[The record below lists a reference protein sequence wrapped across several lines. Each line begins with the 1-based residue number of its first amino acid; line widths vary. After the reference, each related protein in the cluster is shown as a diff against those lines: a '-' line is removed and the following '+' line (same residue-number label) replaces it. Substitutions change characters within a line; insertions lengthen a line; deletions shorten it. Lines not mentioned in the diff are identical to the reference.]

1 MGERT
6 NYTAGTFCWTDLN
19 TTDQQAAKF
28 FYTGLFGWSTE
39 DMPIG
44 DGAVYTIASVDS
56 KPVAAIAPQP
66 QAQRDAGA
74 PPAWNSYVSVA
85 SADAALARAKGLGAT
100 VHADAFDVLDAG
112 RMGVIQDPQGAHLIV
127 WEPKQ
132 MIGASLVNVA
142 GALTWNDLAA
152 PDLQDAGS
160 FYSALFDW
168 TIEPVPGTEMP
179 YHVIKNSAGR
189 NNGGIHPVMPPGTP
203 PRWEVYLG
211 TNDIEASLARVDE
224 LGGRKL
230 MGPMPAGP
238 GTIAVVQDPQGAVF
252 TLYAGEFED

>member
-6 NYTAGTFCWTDLN
+6 NYTAGTFCWTDLS
-19 TTDQQAAKF
+19 TTDQQAAES
-28 FYTGLFGWSTE
+28 FYSGLFGWSTS
-39 DMPIG
+39 DMPAG
-44 DGAVYTIASVDS
+44 DGALYTIASLDG
-56 KPVAAIAPQP
+56 KPVAAIAAQP

-85 SADAALARAKGLGAT
+85 SADAALARAKELGAT
-100 VHADAFDVLDAG
+100 VHAEAFDVMEAG
-112 RMGVIQDPQGAHLIV
+112 RMGVIQDPQGAHVIV

-152 PDLQDAGS
+152 PDLDAAGR

-168 TIEPVPGTEMP
+168 TIEPAPGTDMP
-179 YHVIKNSAGR
+179 YHVIKNSDGR

-203 PRWEVYLG
+203 P
-211 TNDIEASLARVDE
+211 
-224 LGGRKL
+224 
-230 MGPMPAGP
+230 PAGRS
-238 GTIAVVQDPQGAVF
+238 
-252 TLYAGEFED
+252 TLAPTTSRPRWRGSTSSAAAS